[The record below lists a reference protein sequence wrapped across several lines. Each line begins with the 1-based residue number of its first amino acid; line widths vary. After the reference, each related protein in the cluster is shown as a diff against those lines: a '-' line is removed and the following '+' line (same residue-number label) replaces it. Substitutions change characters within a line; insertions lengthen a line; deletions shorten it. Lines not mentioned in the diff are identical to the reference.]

1 MDGFQ
6 EWLKSGHILCDLM
19 NSLAPGSVRKVNN
32 TEKVKMAVSRDH
44 CTYRYQNLHL
54 LITHFQALRMNKE
67 YENISFF
74 LSACSDYGI
83 DKNDLF
89 QVSFKKPKINL
100 EKLELECYRRHTVT
114 RII

>member
-1 MDGFQ
+1 
-6 EWLKSGHILCDLM
+6 
-19 NSLAPGSVRKVNN
+19 
-32 TEKVKMAVSRDH
+32 
-44 CTYRYQNLHL
+44 
-54 LITHFQALRMNKE
+54 MNKE

-89 QVSFKKPKINL
+89 QVSVQKPEINL
-100 EKLELECYRRHTVT
+100 ETLELECYRRHTVT